1 MPAVRDPLT
10 TPPIPRLLG
19 SDMAAAYLGISERLF
34 DQVRTLPNFPRSIKF
49 GRRTL
54 WDRKALDVFVDRL
67 SAEAL
72 QPYDPWD
79 DVVGSNARDQ
89 RKRERSVRR

>member
-1 MPAVRDPLT
+1 MSAIRDLLI
-10 TPPIPRLLG
+10 TPPTPRLLG
-19 SDMAAAYLGISERLF
+19 SDMAAAYLGISERMF
-34 DQVRTLPNFPRSIKF
+34 DQVRTLANFPQPIKL

-72 QPYDPWD
+72 EPYDPWD
-79 DVVGSNARDQ
+79 EVVGRKAADQ